1 MAAIFFVTFEKTL
14 STRKTKLVQCPYKL
28 VTVPTLLVDYN
39 DYHDIVSP
47 TSGYKM

>member
-1 MAAIFFVTFEKTL
+1 MTAIYFETDEQTL
-14 STRKTKLVQCPYKL
+14 STKNKILVQCPYKL
-28 VTVPTLLVDYN
+28 VTVPTVLVDYN